1 MSEPETPRTSLAQS
15 VSGGRVDVAAA
26 IGGRRGL
33 VESIVP
39 SLVFVLTFTITQE
52 LAWSVWGAI
61 GVAVALAVVR
71 VVQRQ
76 SLQQALGGLVGVAIA
91 AFFAARSGQAVD
103 FYLPSLLKNIGYAA
117 AYLVSILVRWP
128 LLGILVG
135 PLTGEG
141 MAWRRDPARLRA
153 YSQASWAWVAM
164 FLLRVAVQY
173 PLYQAQALGA
183 LGFASVVLGLPLF
196 GLTIYV
202 SWVILRRVP
211 PATAAGTRP
220 AGAPPAEA
228 TAAPEQ
234 LPDARA

>member
-1 MSEPETPRTSLAQS
+1 MSEPQHPRTSLAQS
-15 VSGGRVDVAAA
+15 VSGGPFDVAAA

-33 VESIVP
+33 VEGVVP
-39 SLVFVLTFTITQE
+39 SLVFVLTFTATRE
-52 LAWSVWGAI
+52 LAWSVWGAV
-61 GVAVALAVVR
+61 GVAVALAAVR
-71 VVQRQ
+71 LVQRQ

-103 FYLPSLLKNIGYAA
+103 FYLPSLLKNVGYAA

-128 LLGILVG
+128 LLGVLVG

-153 YSQASWAWVAM
+153 YTLASWAWVAM
-164 FLLRVAVQY
+164 FLVRVAVQY
-173 PLYQAQALGA
+173 PLYQAQALEA

-202 SWVILRRVP
+202 SWLILRRVP
-211 PATAAGTRP
+211 PATP
-220 AGAPPAEA
+220 APAPG
-228 TAAPEQ
+228 Q
-234 LPDARA
+234 LPDPRA